1 MSKTEKDVARE
12 LASAFSEDELV
23 PTTQTTEWSMS
34 FKSQNGED
42 EFGTLKPYNESLA
55 LTNRHEDYLRP
66 LQAVMATR
74 SKKS

>member
-42 EFGTLKPYNESLA
+42 EFGTLKESSA
-55 LTNRHEDYLRP
+55 FANRHEDYLRP